1 MNNDEKANR
10 IIYWVSIAFIVV
22 CLSFAMTAKAYD
34 EDNPDPCKFE
44 YDNAVSVCRA
54 LGRKS
59 PECRKAVTDYKLCKA
74 AEGGNDPL
82 EGLTQRCVTE
92 CHTNSLGITQCITR
106 CYDERGRRS

>member
-1 MNNDEKANR
+1 MNRDERDNR
-10 IIYWVSIAFIVV
+10 VIYWVSIAFITG
-22 CLSFAMTAKAYD
+22 CLAFAMTAKAD
-34 EDNPDPCKFE
+34 EPCKFE

-59 PECRKAVTDYKLCKA
+59 PECADAVEDYRMCKV
-74 AEGGNDPL
+74 EQTGSDPL

-92 CHTNSLGITQCITR
+92 CHTDSLGITQCITR